1 MAPMEGNPT
10 CTANAPNIAPDKK
23 MGIGC
28 WTDIEIVLANREC
41 KRPDG
46 SIIGP
51 QCRLLGIGELR
62 TRI

>member
-1 MAPMEGNPT
+1 MAPMEVNPT
-10 CTANAPNIAPDKK
+10 CTVNAPNIAPDKK
-23 MGIGC
+23 TGIGC
-28 WTDIEIVLANREC
+28 WTDIEIVLANRES